1 MGMSPVVA
9 CTNRAQLTGP
19 RGQTVENAASLHV
32 DPSKGF
38 LVGGDSS
45 GGNIATVLAH
55 LARDDPFF
63 KDRPITGQVIREALI
78 IHPDV
83 YPEE

>member
-1 MGMSPVVA
+1 MIM
-9 CTNRAQLTGP
+9 RLTDP
-19 RGQTVENAASLHV
+19 RVQTIENAASLHV
-32 DPSKGF
+32 DPSKGL

-45 GGNIATVLAH
+45 GGNTATVLAH

>member
-1 MGMSPVVA
+1 ML
-9 CTNRAQLTGP
+9 LTDP
-19 RGQTVENAASLHV
+19 WVQTIENAASLHV
-32 DPSKGF
+32 DPSKGL

-45 GGNIATVLAH
+45 GGNTATVLAH
-55 LARDDPFF
+55 LARDDPLF
-63 KDRPITGQVIREALI
+63 KDYPITGQVIREALI